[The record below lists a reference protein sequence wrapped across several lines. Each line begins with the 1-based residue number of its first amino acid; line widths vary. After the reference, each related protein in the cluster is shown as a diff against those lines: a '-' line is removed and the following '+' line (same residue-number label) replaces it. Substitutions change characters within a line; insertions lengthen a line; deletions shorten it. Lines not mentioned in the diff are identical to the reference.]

1 MIGTLINVATVLIG
15 GGIGCLIGERFP
27 KRIHRT
33 VMAGLGLFTMLL
45 GVQYFIGTENILIVL
60 ISLLIGAVIGEWLG
74 IEEGLNGLGEQLQKK
89 FTNQSEKS
97 SNSTFVQ
104 GFVVASLLFCVGP
117 MSILGSI
124 QDGLTGDFTTLFI
137 KAMMDGFAAI
147 AFASSLGIGV
157 LFSSVIVFLYQGSI
171 TLLANQVQSFITE
184 AMITEMNAVGGVLLL
199 GIGISSLLAIKK
211 IRIGS
216 YLPALF
222 IAPLLVWLVS
232 IVGF

>member
-15 GGIGCLIGERFP
+15 GGIACLIGERFP
-27 KRIHRT
+27 KRIQKT

-45 GVQYFIGTENILIVL
+45 GVQNFIGTENILIVL

-89 FTNQSEKS
+89 FANQSEKS

-184 AMITEMNAVGGVLLL
+184 AMITEMNAVGGALLV

-216 YLPALF
+216 FLPALF
-222 IAPLLVWLVS
+222 IAPLMVWLVS
-232 IVGF
+232 TVGY